1 MHQEIS
7 KPTATIKSLSV
18 LIHQDG
24 LSFFV
29 YNASKFEERLDHD
42 FQVRANPIVILQTIE
57 ELHKSSPLLQQEFFR
72 VRLFYHH
79 EMFCIVPDEFFDP
92 SRSSDYL
99 KYNVHILPT
108 DVLSHDDD
116 LGDIPSSLVYIA
128 FENINNFYFEKYG
141 QFEYFHYGSTILNRL
156 SKQQDH
162 NSEQIFIEV
171 FQSDFYISI
180 FRKERLLSHNLF
192 PFHAAED
199 VLYYVMFS
207 IQQNELDPDTLHCSL
222 KGIGSLNTIHDL
234 LFNYIRNV
242 FLEKDYH
249 LHLTRLLCA

>member
-1 MHQEIS
+1 MHQETNKS
-7 KPTATIKSLSV
+7 TASIKSLSV

-29 YNASKFEERLDHD
+29 YSASKIEERLDHD
-42 FQVRANPIVILQTIE
+42 FQVKASPIVILKTIE
-57 ELHKSSPLLQQEFFR
+57 EFHKSYTLLQQEFFK
-72 VRLFYHH
+72 VSLFYHH
-79 EMFCIVPDEFFDP
+79 EMFCLVPDEFFDP

-116 LGDIPSSLVYIA
+116 LGEIPSSMVYIA

-141 QFEYFHYGSTILNRL
+141 QFEYLHYGSSILNQLLQER
-156 SKQQDH
+156 K
-162 NSEQIFIEV
+162 NTSEQLFIEV
-171 FQSDFYISI
+171 FQNDFYVSI
-180 FRKERLLSHNLF
+180 FKNGQLLSHNLF
-192 PFHAAED
+192 PFQAAED
-199 VLYYVMFS
+199 ILYYVMFS
-207 IQQNELDPDTLHCSL
+207 IQQNELDPNTLHCSL
-222 KGIGSLNTIHDL
+222 KGIGSLTHINDL
-234 LFNYIRNV
+234 LYNYIRNI